1 MLILFVNAVVAF
13 KTHFHSSSYGRNI
26 QQRSIHMVA
35 SEAFI
40 LESTDTLKIV
50 RVEPPSSYTE
60 VSLAQDKPSS
70 RPVAL
75 FLPGIDGVG
84 SYAFSSLRNLSI
96 EYELF
101 RLEVRPEDRSS
112 FSQVAATVVSAIRKL
127 GAPVVLI
134 GDSFGGLLA
143 SFIAAQNKA
152 LVSTL
157 VLVNPATSYEFT
169 AWPLLA
175 PLILNSG
182 PAYPL
187 VGLSSLFLTVV
198 QPEQFTRIG
207 RRIMDRINSAS
218 TNEERIAELNGLFKL
233 SQDFLS
239 IMTPETVEWRLTR
252 WLQNGNALMRSRYG
266 SISAPT
272 LLLIGS
278 GDRLLPSADEGYRLQ
293 GLLKDA
299 AVEVKEFRRGGHA
312 ILDDAADLA
321 AILKTTKMFGPPRER
336 FPIDVPFPSNA
347 EIADA
352 ERSFIDPLRRA
363 FSPVFLSKDANG
375 KLISGIDHI
384 PVGQEGRPV
393 LLVGNHQLYGLD
405 TGFIV
410 HEFLVR
416 RRVLIRGLAHPVLF
430 AAFDGSSEEAPR
442 PNDGGMFS
450 TSNVQKFGAVEVSP
464 ASIFELLKRNETV
477 LLFPGGANEAC
488 HGKGE
493 AYTLKWSNKTD
504 FVRMAA
510 AFDAIIVPFGAIGVA
525 DSLDIVLDSND
536 IYSNP
541 LLARFARRAAMR
553 IPRARATVA
562 ENFTLPIFSPKLPRR
577 VYFMFEQP
585 FDTRSLDVRD
595 RKACQTAYN
604 SIKDQ
609 VEGCLDTLLKFREN
623 DPYDTFV
630 KRLTYEISSGAQAP
644 TAPLIS
650 KIST

>member
-1 MLILFVNAVVAF
+1 
-13 KTHFHSSSYGRNI
+13 
-26 QQRSIHMVA
+26 MVA
-35 SEAFI
+35 SETSI
-40 LESTDTLKIV
+40 LDNADTMKVV
-50 RVEPPSSYTE
+50 RVEPPSPYTE
-60 VSLAQDKPSS
+60 VGLAHETPLT

-75 FLPGIDGVG
+75 FLPGIDGIG

-96 EYELF
+96 EYELY
-101 RLEVRPEDRSS
+101 RLEVRPEDRST
-112 FSQVAATVVSAIRKL
+112 FTQVAATVVSAIRKL
-127 GAPVVLI
+127 RAPVVLI

-143 SFIAAQNKA
+143 SFIASQHKA

-157 VLVNPATSYEFT
+157 VLVNPATSYEFS

-187 VGLSSLFLTVV
+187 LGLSSLFFTVV

-207 RRIMDRINSAS
+207 KSIIDRINSAP
-218 TNEERIAELNGLFKL
+218 TNQQRIEELNGLFKL

-252 WLQNGNALMRSRYG
+252 WLQNGNVLMRSRYG
-266 SISAPT
+266 KISTPT

-293 GLLKDA
+293 SLLKGA
-299 AVEVKEFRRGGHA
+299 TVEVKEFRRGGHA

-321 AILKTTKMFGPPRER
+321 AILKTTRIFGPPREPL
-336 FPIDVPFPSNA
+336 PIDVPFPSDA
-347 EIADA
+347 EIANA

-375 KLISGIDHI
+375 RLSSGIDYI
-384 PVGQEGRPV
+384 PVGQGGRPV

-405 TGFIV
+405 TGLIV
-410 HEFLVR
+410 HEFLIK

-430 AAFDGSSEEAPR
+430 AAFDGSSEEGSR

-464 ASIFELLKRNETV
+464 GSIFELLRRNETI

-510 AFDAIIVPFGAIGVA
+510 AFDAIIVPFGAVGVA
-525 DSLDIVLDSND
+525 DSLNIVLDAAD
-536 IYSNP
+536 MHSNP
-541 LLARFARRAAMR
+541 VLARFARRAAMR

-577 VYFMFEQP
+577 VYVLFEQP
-585 FDTRSLDVRD
+585 FDTRSLDVYD
-595 RKACQTAYN
+595 RKACQSAYN
-604 SIKDQ
+604 TIRGQ
-609 VEGCLDTLLKFREN
+609 VEGCLETLLRFREN

-630 KRLTYEISSGAQAP
+630 PRLRYEISSGKQAP
-644 TAPLIS
+644 TAPLGS
-650 KIST
+650 KI